1 MKKKWIILTMS
12 FAISTGVLTGCNMDD
27 NEMNEQPEDI
37 DYNPVRYDNR
47 DNDMRDNDMRDNDLR
62 DNDMNN
68 NQGPDMDTDPRD
80 VREPGEPDTPN
91 NMDEEEPDPDEE
103 PSEERR
109 GQ

>member
-1 MKKKWIILTMS
+1 MKKKWMLLMMS
-12 FAISTGVLTGCNMDD
+12 FALSTGILAGCNVDD
-27 NEMNEQPEDI
+27 NEMNDQPEDI
-37 DYNPVRYDNR
+37 DYDPVRYDNQ
-47 DNDMRDNDMRDNDLR
+47 

-68 NQGPDMDTDPRD
+68 DLDNDRRGPDMDTDPRD
-80 VREPGEPDTPN
+80 VKEPGEPDSPN

>member
-1 MKKKWIILTMS
+1 MKKKWMLLMMS
-12 FAISTGVLTGCNMDD
+12 FAISTGILTACNVDD

-37 DYNPVRYDNR
+37 DYDPVRYDNG
-47 DNDMRDNDMRDNDLR
+47 DNDMRDNDMRN
-62 DNDMNN
+62 NDMNN

-80 VREPGEPDTPN
+80 VRDPDEGDTPN